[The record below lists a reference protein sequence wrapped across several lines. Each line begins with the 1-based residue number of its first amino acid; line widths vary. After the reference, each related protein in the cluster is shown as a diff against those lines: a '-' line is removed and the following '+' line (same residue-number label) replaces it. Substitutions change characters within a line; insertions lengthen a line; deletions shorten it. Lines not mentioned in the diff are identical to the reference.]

1 MKTIIFNSIDQ
12 IILNVEN
19 KRKRPFKNNYV
30 INLNLVSNQEVM
42 KAQITGALSLYKT
55 KILMPLDCKLLIKKI
70 QIYSLILT

>member
-1 MKTIIFNSIDQ
+1 MKTIIFNCIDQ
-12 IILNVEN
+12 IISNVEN
-19 KRKRPFKNNYV
+19 KRKRPIKNNYV

-55 KILMPLDCKLLIKKI
+55 KILMHLDCKLLIKKI